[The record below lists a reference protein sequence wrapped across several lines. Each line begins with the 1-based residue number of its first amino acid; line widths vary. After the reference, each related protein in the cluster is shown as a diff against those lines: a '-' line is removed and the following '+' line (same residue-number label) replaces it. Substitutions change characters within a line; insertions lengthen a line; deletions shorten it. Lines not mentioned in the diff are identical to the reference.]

1 MIKRLSCFFQSHRC
15 HCLLPFTIT
24 FIIKKGTVS
33 QMSYNLLV
41 HFVNN
46 KHIILLNE
54 VLEISTTIKVEV
66 SVIS

>member
-1 MIKRLSCFFQSHRC
+1 MSLSAAIH
-15 HCLLPFTIT
+15 HYIYN
-24 FIIKKGTVS
+24 IKGTVS

-66 SVIS
+66 LSVIS

>member
-1 MIKRLSCFFQSHRC
+1 MSLSADIH
-15 HCLLPFTIT
+15 HYIYN
-24 FIIKKGTVS
+24 IKGTVS